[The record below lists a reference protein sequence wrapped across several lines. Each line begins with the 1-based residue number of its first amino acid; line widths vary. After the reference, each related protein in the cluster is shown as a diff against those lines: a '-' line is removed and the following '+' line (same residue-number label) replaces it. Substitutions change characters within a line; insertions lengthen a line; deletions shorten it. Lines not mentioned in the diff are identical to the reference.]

1 MSTAITQPREI
12 SPIDLAVRLI
22 SPNKAGLVL
31 GALAGAWHL
40 LWSALVF
47 VGWAQPVINFIF
59 WIHFIKPVYVIEPF
73 KVGIAIVLIMV
84 TVVIG
89 YVIGLLFGVLWNRIH
104 L

>member
-1 MSTAITQPREI
+1 MSTAISQPREI
-12 SPIDLAVRLI
+12 APIDAAMQLV

-47 VGWAQPVINFIF
+47 VGWAQSVINFIF
-59 WIHFIKPVYVIEPF
+59 WIHFIKAVYVIEPF

-84 TVVIG
+84 TALIG
-89 YVIGLLFGVLWNRIH
+89 YAIGLLCGILWNRIH
-104 L
+104 R